1 MLNPKTQAGFSG
13 KTRGWVFQVTNPEM
27 CTVLGMSTTQ
37 RVGNT
42 SDWYEIC
49 LLTDL
54 YKQENGL
61 SYAPCPANASN
72 I

>member
-1 MLNPKTQAGFSG
+1 MLYAMHVLIG
-13 KTRGWVFQVTNPEM
+13 

-37 RVGNT
+37 RIGNT
-42 SDWYEIC
+42 SDWYEIH

-61 SYAPCPANASN
+61 SYALMSLGC
-72 I
+72 